1 MRIKKMP
8 AELSNLHE
16 LLAFIT
22 GMAGEAG
29 LTTDALNR
37 LELVAEEALVNI
49 IKHAYPSSPGD
60 VEVRLSAGVGP
71 SLIAEIRD
79 AGVAFDPLQK
89 PDPDIS
95 AGLDER
101 KVGGLGVFM
110 MHKMADRLAYRRD
123 QNQNVLTLTF
133 LNR

>member
-1 MRIKKMP
+1 MRIVKLT
-8 AELSNLHE
+8 ARLENLHE

-22 GMAGEAG
+22 GMARDMG
-29 LTTDALNR
+29 LSVETQNR

-49 IKHAYPSSPGD
+49 IKHAYPSTPGE
-60 VEVRLSAGVGP
+60 VEVRLSAGAGP

-79 AGVAFDPLQK
+79 SGVAFDPLQK

-95 AGLDER
+95 AGLEER

-110 MHKMADRLAYRRD
+110 MHKMSDRIAYRRD
-123 QNQNVLTLTF
+123 PDQNVLTLAF
-133 LNR
+133 FNR

>member
-1 MRIKKMP
+1 MRIKKLP

-22 GMAGEAG
+22 GMAGESG
-29 LTTDALNR
+29 LTSEALNR

-49 IKHAYPSSPGD
+49 IRHAYPLSPGE
-60 VEVRLSAGVGP
+60 VEVRLSAEVGP
-71 SLIAEIRD
+71 SLVVEIRD
-79 AGVAFDPLQK
+79 SGVAFDPLQK

-110 MHKMADRLAYRRD
+110 MHKMADRLTYRRD

-133 LNR
+133 FNR